1 MYRIAIAPVCLWVF
15 SVGCGGDSSPTTTP
29 APAAPAPAPAPLPPP
44 PAPEPPG
51 VPSGLR
57 VSASGETFIE
67 WTWSAVEGANG
78 YDAQFSTNEAFTD
91 ADEVIARAEG
101 ELSYRREG
109 LAASMSAYLRV
120 RAASGTGDGRIT
132 SEWSDHVGGMTAA
145 PRPIPPPTTER
156 TSFGAGTWLVGADIE
171 PGRYF
176 TNPRDGCYWERLSGL
191 GGTFAEIIANEFI
204 SFDSP
209 QEIVDIAPSDRAF
222 DTDEDCRT
230 WDQTPE
236 PSPPAGTIPPGTWLV
251 GGQVAPGVYEVDA
264 GDGCY
269 WERLSGF
276 GGRGIDDVLANDFV
290 SGGGRQLVEI
300 APDDVGFS
308 NDEDCGTWRAIGS
321 ASADL
326 LNGATASETI
336 EMNRQRHEAHRDRHR
351 H

>member
-1 MYRIAIAPVCLWVF
+1 MYRIAIASVCLWAF

-29 APAAPAPAPAPLPPP
+29 APAPLAPAPAPPP
-44 PAPEPPG
+44 PAPVPPG
-51 VPSGLR
+51 VPSGLH

-109 LAASMSAYLRV
+109 LAASTSAYLRV

-132 SEWSDHVGGMTAA
+132 SEWSDHAAGMTAA
-145 PRPIPPPTTER
+145 PPTPPPTTER
-156 TSFGAGTWLVGADIE
+156 TSFGAGTWLVGSDIE

-191 GGTFAEIIANEFI
+191 GGTSADRIANEFI
-204 SFDSP
+204 GFDSP

-222 DTDEDCRT
+222 NTDEDCGT

-236 PSPPAGTIPPGTWLV
+236 PPPPAGTIPPGTWLV
-251 GGQVAPGVYEVDA
+251 GGQVAPGVYEVEA

-276 GGRGIDDVLANDFV
+276 SGRTSEDVLANDFV

-300 APDDVGFS
+300 AASDVGFS
-308 NDEDCGTWRAIGS
+308 NDEDCGTWRAIDS
-321 ASADL
+321 ATVGL
-326 LNGATASETI
+326 LGGATASETM
-336 EMNRQRHEAHRDRHR
+336 EANRQLHEAHRDRHR